1 MKQWKVCVC
10 VKVETASVDAPD
22 GHEAAHAAMA
32 KIEKEM
38 AEKGYKVDRIWW
50 EYFREEVPE

>member
-10 VKVETASVDAPD
+10 VKVETAPVEAPGGYDA
-22 GHEAAHAAMA
+22 AQAAMA

-38 AEKGYKVDRIWW
+38 AERGYKVDRIWW